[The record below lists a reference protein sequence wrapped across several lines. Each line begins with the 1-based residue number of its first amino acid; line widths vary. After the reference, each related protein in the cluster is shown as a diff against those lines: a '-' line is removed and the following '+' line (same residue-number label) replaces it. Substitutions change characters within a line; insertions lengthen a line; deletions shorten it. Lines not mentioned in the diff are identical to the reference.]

1 MGIIIKPIITEKM
14 TAVTEKFPNRY
25 GFIVNRDA
33 NKIQI
38 KAAIKEFYG
47 KEAVSVNT
55 MNYLGKS
62 KSRFTKGGF
71 ISGKENAFKKAIV
84 TLAEGETIDF
94 YSNI

>member
-25 GFIVNRDA
+25 GFRVNVNA
-33 NKIQI
+33 NKVEI
-38 KAAIKEFYG
+38 KAAIKELYG
-47 KEAVSVNT
+47 VEAVSVNT

-62 KSRFTKGGF
+62 KSRYTKAGF
-71 ISGKENAFKKAIV
+71 ITGKENAYKKAIV
-84 TLAEGETIDF
+84 TLAEGEIIDF

>member
-14 TAVTEKFPNRY
+14 TAITEKFPNRY

-33 NKIQI
+33 NKVEIKQAI
-38 KAAIKEFYG
+38 KALYG

-62 KSRFTKGGF
+62 KSRYTKAGF
-71 ISGKENAFKKAIV
+71 ISGKENAYKKAMV

>member
-1 MGIIIKPIITEKM
+1 MGIIVKPIITEKM

-33 NKIQI
+33 NKIEI
-38 KAAIKEFYG
+38 KNAIKELYG

-55 MNYLGKS
+55 MNYLGKT
-62 KSRFTKGGF
+62 KSRYTKAGF
-71 ISGKENAFKKAIV
+71 ISGKENAYKKAVV

>member
-38 KAAIKEFYG
+38 KQAIKEVYG
-47 KEAVSVNT
+47 MEAVSVNT

-62 KSRFTKGGF
+62 KSRYTKGGF
-71 ISGKENAFKKAIV
+71 ISGKENAFKKAVV

>member
-14 TAVTEKFPNRY
+14 TALTEKFPNRY

-33 NKIQI
+33 NKIEI
-38 KAAIKEFYG
+38 KSAIKELYG

-55 MNYLGKS
+55 MNYLGKT
-62 KSRFTKGGF
+62 KSRYTKAGF
-71 ISGKENAFKKAIV
+71 ISGKENAYKKAMV